1 MFLLRQAI
9 GPGRWDGERLSGYRT
24 CSRLGPVNAIGLW
37 AIAARTPEA
46 PAVFGPD
53 GTAVSYADLARE
65 ADRYGRGFQ
74 ALGLT
79 AGDTVAALLPNGV
92 TALAVY
98 FAAIETGLYVVP
110 VNWHQVAA
118 EVGYILGDSAAGV
131 LVAHER
137 FAGAAGQAAD
147 LAGVKHRF
155 AVGTVPGFEPLGRL
169 GDDGPDERPSPRT
182 HGAPMLYTSG
192 TSGRPKGVRR
202 PLTGADPD
210 DAAATAAWFFRLFGL
225 APFDGHVHL
234 CGSPLYHT
242 AVLNFATISI
252 QLGHPVV
259 LMDGWDPEEALR
271 LIELHRVT
279 HTHTVPTQLRRMLA
293 LPGEVRARYDTG
305 SLRAVIHSAA
315 PCPPQVKRQMIE
327 WLGPV
332 IVEYYAATEGG
343 GTLIGSPEWLR
354 KPGSVGLPWPGSQ
367 VRVLDRAGHEVAPG
381 QQGLVYMRMGTSSF
395 SYLGDDDKTRA
406 ARAGDL
412 FTVGDVGY
420 LDEDGYLFLC
430 DRSGDVIISGGVNI
444 YPAEIEAELSCHPA
458 VADAAVFG
466 IPHDDWGEEVKAVV
480 EPAAGAQPGAALTD
494 ELLTF
499 LAGRVARFKLPRT
512 IDYTAQLP
520 RDPNGKLYK
529 RRLRDP
535 YWAGRERAI

>member
-1 MFLLRQAI
+1 M
-9 GPGRWDGERLSGYRT
+9 
-24 CSRLGPVNAIGLW
+24 NAIGLW
-37 AIAARTPEA
+37 AIAAQTPQA
-46 PAVFGPD
+46 TAVIEPD
-53 GTAVSYADLARE
+53 GTAVSYAELARE

-74 ALGLT
+74 SLGLRPADAV
-79 AGDTVAALLPNGV
+79 AGLLPNSA
-92 TALAVY
+92 TALALY

-110 VNWHQVAA
+110 VNWHQVAP
-118 EVGYILGDSAAGV
+118 EVAYILGDSGAGV

-137 FAGAAGQAAD
+137 FAGVAGEAAG
-147 LAGVKHRF
+147 LAGVKHRY
-155 AVGTVPGFEPLGRL
+155 AAGSVPGFQPLAGL
-169 GDDGPDERPSPRT
+169 GDDGSDERPSPRT

-210 DAAATAAWFFRLFGL
+210 DAAVMATWFFSLFGL
-225 APFDGHVHL
+225 APHDGHVHL

-259 LMDGWDPEEALR
+259 LMDGWDPEDALR
-271 LIELHRVT
+271 LIERHRVT
-279 HTHTVPTQLRRMLA
+279 HTHTVPTQFRRMLA
-293 LPGEVRARYDTG
+293 LPEEVRARYDTG

-315 PCPPQVKRQMIE
+315 PCPAEVKLAMIN

-343 GTLIGSPEWLR
+343 GTLITSQEWLR
-354 KPGSVGLPWPGSQ
+354 KPGSVGLPWRGSQ
-367 VRVLDRAGHEVAPG
+367 VRVLDADGRQVAPG
-381 QQGLVYMRMGTSSF
+381 QQGLVYLKMGTSSF
-395 SYLGDDDKTRA
+395 TYHQDEQKTQA
-406 ARAGDL
+406 ARAGDM
-412 FTVGDVGY
+412 FTVGDIGY

-430 DRSGDVIISGGVNI
+430 DRGSDVIISGGVNI
-444 YPAEIEAELSCHPA
+444 YPAEIESELACHPA
-458 VADAAVFG
+458 VADVAVFG

-480 EPAAGAQPGAALTD
+480 EPVPGVRPGPELTAQ
-494 ELLTF
+494 LLVF

-512 IDYTAQLP
+512 VDYVAELP

-535 YWAGRERAI
+535 YWAARERAI